1 MSQDSKYQPGGIKQA
16 LLPNPTSARAGDV
29 RALPFSGLQC
39 FF

>member
-1 MSQDSKYQPGGIKQA
+1 

-29 RALPFSGLQC
+29 RTLPFSGLQC